1 MYRGLAGYL
10 GHTNIFHSTRVTP
23 GAVPSNST
31 PFGNF
36 VVPPSAGDTS
46 AFKNMQSGSQP
57 SDQAMGSLTVAS
69 CSDAG
74 EEKAS
79 GVGDENV

>member
-1 MYRGLAGYL
+1 MYRGLSDYL
-10 GHTNIFHSTRVTP
+10 GHANIFHSTQVTP

-36 VVPPSAGDTS
+36 VVPPGAGDTS
-46 AFKNMQSGSQP
+46 AFGNMQSGSQP
-57 SDQAMGSLTVAS
+57 SDEAIASLTVAS
-69 CSDAG
+69 CSDVG

-79 GVGDENV
+79 GVGDGNV